1 MRKGDAGA
9 VVARVLVVDDSLA
22 VRTLLATRLSA
33 HGHEVE
39 EAPDAEVAMDRAVA
53 SVPDV
58 VITDLVMAGLSG
70 VQLCRLLRS
79 DPATAHVPVV
89 LLTASGDKRSRFW
102 ARSAG
107 AAAYVGKDR
116 AEDVV
121 SLVSTLTLSR
131 AHHDGAAE
139 APARPPRRPLYERIS
154 GILDSALFDSVV
166 AGEVRAL
173 ASSGELVRL
182 FDGLIAL
189 LSDVLSYRWVAL
201 APARPYAPLLVH
213 GHPSEQEACERAARA
228 ALGTAADRPHAAAR
242 AAERP
247 SPDQPEVWFVA
258 DARATPGEGPPPQT
272 AAISFAGTAVGRLT
286 MAPTARGLS
295 RDDKRML
302 AVLES
307 ELGGPLQMTTLYED
321 ARRMATTDA
330 LTGLLNRRAFI
341 EAVERERARS
351 DRHAFPLSLLLLDV
365 DHFKRINDVHGHAAG
380 DAVLQGVARVLESV
394 ARRSDFVGRWGGEE
408 FVVALPQ
415 TGEAGARVAAER
427 LRRALSAA
435 IHKGPAPECQL
446 PQVTGSI
453 GIASSEAPWS
463 VDALVGAADEAM
475 YSAKSRGRNRV
486 ESATRHCE
494 DGVAGAGSPE
504 DAGTSPRADSP
515 RSVAAGT
522 R

>member
-1 MRKGDAGA
+1 
-9 VVARVLVVDDSLA
+9 VLVVDDSLA
-22 VRTLLATRLSA
+22 IRTLLASRLRS

-107 AAAYVGKDR
+107 AAAYVSKDR

-121 SLVSTLTLSR
+121 SLLSTLALPR
-131 AHHDGAAE
+131 ASAAPTE
-139 APARPPRRPLYERIS
+139 TDAQARPARRPLYERIS
-154 GILDSALFDSVV
+154 AILDSALFDSVV

-189 LSDVLSYRWVAL
+189 LSEVLSYRWVAL

-213 GHPSEQEACERAARA
+213 SHPSEREACERAARA
-228 ALGTAADRPHAAAR
+228 ALSTAADRDAC
-242 AAERP
+242 
-247 SPDQPEVWFVA
+247 FVA
-258 DARATPGEGPPPQT
+258 DTRATAGEGPPPQT
-272 AAISFAGTAVGRLT
+272 AAISFAGTAVGRLAL
-286 MAPTARGLS
+286 APTARGLS

-302 AVLES
+302 SLLES

-321 ARRMATTDA
+321 ARRLATTDA

-380 DAVLQGVARVLESV
+380 DAVLQGVARVLEGV

-408 FVVALPQ
+408 FVLALPQ
-415 TGEAGARVAAER
+415 TGGAGARVAAER
-427 LRRALSAA
+427 LRRALAAA
-435 IHKGPAPECQL
+435 IHKGPAPECPL
-446 PQVTGSI
+446 LQVTGSI
-453 GIASSEAPWS
+453 GIASAEAPWS
-463 VDALVGAADEAM
+463 VDALFDAADEAM
-475 YSAKSRGRNRV
+475 YAAKSRGRNRV

-494 DGVAGAGSPE
+494 EDAAGAPGE
-504 DAGTSPRADSP
+504 TGEACETG
-515 RSVAAGT
+515 
-522 R
+522 

>member
-1 MRKGDAGA
+1 
-9 VVARVLVVDDSLA
+9 VARVLVVDDSLA
-22 VRTLLATRLSA
+22 VRTLLASRLRA

-121 SLVSTLTLSR
+121 SLLSTLALSR
-131 AHHDGAAE
+131 AHHDGAVE
-139 APARPPRRPLYERIS
+139 TPARPPQRPLYERIS

-173 ASSGELVRL
+173 ASSVELVRL
-182 FDGLIAL
+182 FDGLIGL

-213 GHPSEQEACERAARA
+213 GHTSEQEACERAARA
-228 ALGTAADRPHAAAR
+228 ALGTAANRDA
-242 AAERP
+242 
-247 SPDQPEVWFVA
+247 WFVA

-272 AAISFAGTAVGRLT
+272 AAISFAGTAMGRLAL
-286 MAPTARGLS
+286 APTARGLS

-330 LTGLLNRRAFI
+330 LTGLLNRRAFV

-415 TGEAGARVAAER
+415 TSEAGARVAAER
-427 LRRALSAA
+427 LRRALAAA
-435 IHKGPAPECQL
+435 IHKGPAPECQPL
-446 PQVTGSI
+446 QVTGSI

-463 VDALVGAADEAM
+463 IDALVGAADEAM

-494 DGVAGAGSPE
+494 DGNAGS
-504 DAGTSPRADSP
+504 ASSTSEGASPPADPPRGI
-515 RSVAAGT
+515 AAGT